1 MKKLSV
7 LSIFAL
13 CAFSLFAQTLPNK
26 CMVSKPSVL
35 VTKMLRDADVNRLL
49 SSPDYCQSE
58 SRNKMFWIVYSDRD
72 NNVAYTSS
80 TGTTQACTLSMNE
93 KLRIAQIENNR
104 ALVYEEPV
112 ASTTYPKISSAAI
125 CKGWVPMDRLLLWD
139 ICMADEMGVYQKALL
154 CLNADVES
162 QDRGYGYLNP
172 SVLENKIPLDPT
184 FKFYYVMKRAKAS
197 NGKNLVLLATQS
209 SMSGF
214 SDANL
219 YAWVPE
225 DMYVSWNQRSCIEPT
240 WNKDDIR
247 FFSNNSYIATIHDVD
262 GTAASKW
269 KFAVKKTDPYPDDD
283 DDFYR
288 WPGEVMRYP
297 ILDATTDKYYCTEL
311 MGNIGAGWVDSAK
324 IRREEFYAN
333 RRHVNILIVMEASE
347 YMEKYADA
355 ISQAIRSSC
364 MFYDHKYGVRVG
376 VMLYR
381 SKEDGEYETEYC
393 HFGYM
398 EDPILHDFIQRG
410 GRYGY
415 VNSLDGNPCC
425 SSLHYGMQSAL
436 ERFRNPA
443 ESNVMVVIGDRGND
457 GIDNSAFNDSIV
469 AKIVEKNVD
478 VAAFQVRNLE
488 KPSWTQFNV
497 DLVSIIRNSL
507 QLKYDNIQKGT
518 KVIVLPRN
526 DYSGFVFSNNLDQ
539 NSLLFLAEHRH
550 ALSGKEMDAEFLKK
564 IMTEVI
570 GGYAQKLDN
579 VLDIVHKGNIPSDK
593 WPLYDEWH
601 LSGHELVYNWYKR
614 YFGKS
619 NVTGLLGF
627 TGFTDKKAYDRD
639 VWKVNVMLTDDELS
653 NLIMRLSPLYAASC
667 GIDYSKL
674 TRKLYVEWIKDIV
687 STIFSI
693 PLSENMDLDQCVERL
708 NSLYPVA
715 IHRPLHVLDSNIIN
729 EEQFKVLLL
738 DVKLAYER
746 LLTHRMSYKY
756 SMQLNG
762 QTYYWIP
769 LDEICM

>member
-13 CAFSLFAQTLPNK
+13 CSFSLFAQTLPNK

-72 NNVAYTSS
+72 NNVAYTTS
-80 TGTTQACTLSMNE
+80 TGSTPACTLAINE
-93 KLRIAQIENNR
+93 KLRVAKIENNR
-104 ALVYEEPV
+104 ALVYSEPV
-112 ASTTYPKISSAAI
+112 DSTTYPKISSAAQ
-125 CKGWVPMDRLLLWD
+125 CKGWVPMEHLLLWD
-139 ICMADEMGVYQKALL
+139 ICIADEMGVYQKALL

-162 QDRGYGYLNP
+162 RDRGYGYMNP
-172 SVLENKIPLDPT
+172 NVLENKIPLDPT

-197 NGKNLVLLATQS
+197 NGRNLVLLATHS
-209 SMSGF
+209 SMSGC
-214 SDANL
+214 SDAPL

-225 DMYVSWNQRSCIEPT
+225 NMYISWNSSLCLETT
-240 WNKDDIR
+240 WDKDDIA
-247 FFSNNSYIATIHDVD
+247 FFANNKYKADIHESD
-262 GTAASKW
+262 GTVASRYTFSLDLKDPNPAAE
-269 KFAVKKTDPYPDDD
+269 DEY
-283 DDFYR
+283 YR

-297 ILDATTDKYYCTEL
+297 ILDATTDKYYCTGL
-311 MGNIGAGWVDSAK
+311 MGNIGAGWVDSAR
-324 IRREEFYAN
+324 IRKEEFYAN
-333 RRHVNILIVMEASE
+333 RRHVNILVVMEASE

-355 ISQAIRSSC
+355 ISQAIKSSC
-364 MFYDHKYGVRVG
+364 MFYDHKYWVRVG

-393 HFGYM
+393 RFRNM
-398 EDPILHDFIQRG
+398 EDPILHDFILSG

-415 VNSLDGNPCC
+415 MNSLTGNPYNK
-425 SSLHYGMQSAL
+425 SLHFGMQSAL
-436 ERFRNPA
+436 QRFRNPA
-443 ESNVMVVIGDRGND
+443 HSNLMVVIGDRGNAWV
-457 GIDNSAFNDSIV
+457 DNNGLNNSIV

-478 VAAFQVRNLE
+478 IAAFQVRNLE

-518 KVIVLPRN
+518 KVRALPRN
-526 DYSGFVFSNNLDQ
+526 DGFVFSNNQDVN
-539 NSLLFLAEHRH
+539 NSLFLAEHRH

-579 VLDIVHKGNIPSDK
+579 LFDIVQKGNIPYYE
-593 WPLYDEWH
+593 WPLSS
-601 LSGHELVYNWYKR
+601 LGLVYDWYQR
-614 YFGKS
+614 EFGKS
-619 NVTGLLGF
+619 NVTGLIGF
-627 TGFTDKKAYDRD
+627 TGSTDKKAYDRD

-653 NLIMRLSPLYAASC
+653 NLIMRLSPLYAKSC
-667 GIDYSKL
+667 VTDYSKL
-674 TRKLYVEWIKDIV
+674 TRKLYVEWIKDII

-693 PLSENMDLDQCVERL
+693 PLCENMDLDQCVERL
-708 NSLYPVA
+708 NRLYSVSIPW
-715 IHRPLHVLDSNIIN
+715 PSHVLDSNIITD
-729 EEQFKVLLL
+729 EQFIALLKEI
-738 DVKLAYER
+738 KLTHKR
-746 LLTHRMSYKY
+746 LSTHRMSYKY
-756 SMQLNG
+756 SMQYNG
-762 QTYYWIP
+762 QTYYWIS

>member
-13 CAFSLFAQTLPNK
+13 CSFSLFAQTLPNK

-72 NNVAYTSS
+72 NNVAYTTS
-80 TGTTQACTLSMNE
+80 TGSTPACTLAINE
-93 KLRIAQIENNR
+93 KLRVAKIENNR
-104 ALVYEEPV
+104 ALVYSEPV
-112 ASTTYPKISSAAI
+112 DSTTYPKISSAAQ
-125 CKGWVPMDRLLLWD
+125 CKGWVPMEHLLLWD
-139 ICMADEMGVYQKALL
+139 ICIADEMGVYQKALL

-162 QDRGYGYLNP
+162 RDRGYGYMNP
-172 SVLENKIPLDPT
+172 NVLENKIPLDPT

-197 NGKNLVLLATQS
+197 NGRNLVLLATHS
-209 SMSGF
+209 SMSGC
-214 SDANL
+214 SDAPL

-225 DMYVSWNQRSCIEPT
+225 NMYISWNSSLCLETT
-240 WNKDDIR
+240 WDKDDIA
-247 FFSNNSYIATIHDVD
+247 FFANNKYKADIHECD
-262 GTAASKW
+262 GTVASRYTFSLDLKDPNPAAE
-269 KFAVKKTDPYPDDD
+269 DEY
-283 DDFYR
+283 YR

-297 ILDATTDKYYCTEL
+297 ILDATTDKYYCTGL
-311 MGNIGAGWVDSAK
+311 VGNIGAGWVDSAK

-333 RRHVNILIVMEASE
+333 RRYVNILIVMEASK

-355 ISQAIRSSC
+355 VSQAIRSRY
-364 MFYDHKYGVRVG
+364 MWYNHHYRVRVG

-381 SKEDGEYETEYC
+381 SKYDGEYETEFG
-393 HFGYM
+393 HFTRP

-436 ERFRNPA
+436 QHFRNPA
-443 ESNVMVVIGDRGND
+443 HSNLMVVIGDRGND
-457 GIDNSAFNDSIV
+457 RIDNSAFNDSIV

-507 QLKYDNIQKGT
+507 QLKCDNLVEGS
-518 KVIVLPRN
+518 KVTARPN
-526 DYSGFVFSNNLDQ
+526 SDFSGFIFSNNQDVN
-539 NSLLFLAEHRH
+539 NSLFLAEHRH

-564 IMTEVI
+564 NMTEVI
-570 GGYAQKLDN
+570 GGYLQKLDN
-579 VLDIVHKGNIPSDK
+579 LLDIVHKGNIPYDK
-593 WPLYDEWH
+593 WPLYDEWP
-601 LSGHELVYNWYKR
+601 SGHGLVYNWYKR
-614 YFGKS
+614 YFGKFY
-619 NVTGLLGF
+619 VTGLIGF
-627 TGFTDKKAYDRD
+627 TGSTDKKAYDRD

-708 NSLYPVA
+708 NSLYPVS
-715 IHRPLHVLDSNIIN
+715 IPRPSHVLDSNIIN

-756 SMQLNG
+756 SMQYNG
-762 QTYYWIP
+762 QTYYWIS

>member
-1 MKKLSV
+1 MKKISV

-13 CAFSLFAQTLPNK
+13 SALSFFAQTLPNK
-26 CMVSKPSVL
+26 CLVSKPSVL
-35 VTKMLRDADVNRLL
+35 VTKMLREVDVEKLL

-80 TGTTQACTLSMNE
+80 TGTTPACTLSMNE
-93 KLRIAQIENNR
+93 KLRIAQIENKR
-104 ALVYEEPV
+104 ALVYSEPV
-112 ASTTYPKISSAAI
+112 DSTTYPTISSAAQ
-125 CKGWVPMDRLLLWD
+125 CKGWVPMEHLLLWD
-139 ICMADEMGVYQKALL
+139 ICIADEMGVYQRALL
-154 CLNADVES
+154 CMNADVKS
-162 QDRGYGYLNP
+162 DDRGYGYMNP
-172 SVLENKIPLDPT
+172 NVLENKIPLDPT

-197 NGKNLVLLATQS
+197 NGRNLVLLATHS
-209 SMSGF
+209 SMSGC
-214 SDANL
+214 SDAPL

-225 DMYVSWNQRSCIEPT
+225 SMYILWNSKLCIEPT
-240 WNKDDIR
+240 WDKEDVTFFANNKYEAIIYD
-247 FFSNNSYIATIHDVD
+247 AA

-269 KFAVKKTDPYPDDD
+269 KFAVKQTDPYPDDD

-297 ILDATTDKYYCTEL
+297 ILDVTADKYNSCAL
-311 MGNIGAGWVDSAK
+311 FFGNVGGIWVDSAK

-333 RRHVNILIVMEASE
+333 RRHVNILVVMEASE

-355 ISQAIRSSC
+355 ISQAIKSSC
-364 MFYDHKYGVRVG
+364 MFYDHKYWVRVG

-393 HFGYM
+393 RFRNM
-398 EDPILHDFIQRG
+398 EDPILHDFILSG

-415 VNSLDGNPCC
+415 ANSLTGNPYNK
-425 SSLHYGMQSAL
+425 SLHFGMQSAL
-436 ERFRNPA
+436 QHFRNPA
-443 ESNVMVVIGDRGND
+443 HSNLMVVIGDRGND
-457 GIDNSAFNDSIV
+457 GVDNNGLNNSIV

-478 VAAFQVRNLE
+478 IAAFQVRNLE

-518 KVIVLPRN
+518 KVRALPRN
-526 DYSGFVFSNNLDQ
+526 DGFVFSNNQDVN
-539 NSLLFLAEHRH
+539 NSLFLAEHRH

-570 GGYAQKLDN
+570 GGHAQKLDN
-579 VLDIVHKGNIPSDK
+579 LFDIVQKGNIPYYE
-593 WPLYDEWH
+593 WPL
-601 LSGHELVYNWYKR
+601 SGLGLVYDWYQR
-614 YFGKS
+614 EFGKS
-619 NVTGLLGF
+619 NVTGLIGF
-627 TGFTDKKAYDRD
+627 TGSTDKKAYDRD

-653 NLIMRLSPLYAASC
+653 NLIMRLSPLYAKSC
-667 GIDYSKL
+667 VTDYSKL
-674 TRKLYVEWIKDIV
+674 TRKLYVEWIKDII

-693 PLSENMDLDQCVERL
+693 PLCENMDLDQCVERL
-708 NSLYPVA
+708 NRLYSVSIPQ
-715 IHRPLHVLDSNIIN
+715 PSHVLDSKIITD
-729 EEQFKVLLL
+729 EQFIVLLKEI
-738 DVKLAYER
+738 KLTHNR
-746 LLTHRMSYKY
+746 LSTHRMSYKY
-756 SMQLNG
+756 SMQHNG